1 MIFSFY
7 FALGYIK
14 NTNQE
19 MFNQSLRA
27 VNVWRKPHQFLDE
40 NVGTSLKNV
49 HNCTVSGGW
58 PSCEEGSGKE
68 MIRVGAIKS
77 LSVHYHNNKYDRVN
91 RLLVHMKKIRLNH
104 YIMRTKED
112 AVRSAKKWNKLP
124 SRLGQIAANS
134 WFKLVFD
141 DSITKSKRLI

>member
-40 NVGTSLKNV
+40 NVG
-49 HNCTVSGGW
+49 
-58 PSCEEGSGKE
+58 E
-68 MIRVGAIKS
+68 
-77 LSVHYHNNKYDRVN
+77 
-91 RLLVHMKKIRLNH
+91 
-104 YIMRTKED
+104 
-112 AVRSAKKWNKLP
+112 
-124 SRLGQIAANS
+124 
-134 WFKLVFD
+134 
-141 DSITKSKRLI
+141 